1 MRARIFPGQGAQR
14 RGMGGDVFE
23 RFPELTARAG
33 EMLGCSVAELCRED
47 PEGKLRQTRYAQ
59 PAIYF
64 VNALLHLA
72 DNGEPEGFDYF
83 AGHSLGEYNALVAA
97 GMLEIVDGLEL
108 VRRRAEAMAEI
119 TGGAMMAVLGL
130 TPQEIESLL
139 LAEGVAAVYL
149 ANWNSDRQLV
159 VAGDR
164 AGVRA
169 FGKAAV
175 RAGAT
180 KVTPLNVSGPFHTP
194 LMNPARLRFDKALAG
209 CDFKP
214 GDVPVVSSTTG
225 EIVDHTGVREL
236 LSAQISKP
244 VQWVRTV
251 RALRELGVTR
261 FSEVNGT
268 TLTKLDA
275 QIG

>member
-1 MRARIFPGQGAQR
+1 
-14 RGMGGDVFE
+14 MGEDSFE
-23 RFPELTARAG
+23 EFPELTAQAD
-33 EMLGCSVAELCRED
+33 ELLGYSVAELCLED

-64 VNALLHLA
+64 VNALLHLR
-72 DNGEPEGFDYF
+72 DGGEPAGFDYF

-97 GMLEIVDGLEL
+97 GMLELIDGLEL
-108 VRRRAEAMAEI
+108 VRRRAEAMAGI
-119 TGGAMMAVLGL
+119 TDGAMLAVIGL
-130 TPQEIESLL
+130 TREQVESLL

-149 ANWNSDRQLV
+149 ANWNSDRQIV

-169 FGKAAV
+169 FGKAA
-175 RAGAT
+175 AKSGAT
-180 KVTPLNVSGPFHTP
+180 KVTPLHVSGPFHTP
-194 LMNPARLRFDKALAG
+194 LMNPARLRFDDALAE
-209 CDFKP
+209 CVFKP

-225 EIVDHTGVREL
+225 EIVDPTHVRDL
-236 LSAQISKP
+236 LSTQISTP

-251 RALRELGVTR
+251 RTLRELGVTG

-268 TLTKLDA
+268 TLTKLDSE
-275 QIG
+275 IR